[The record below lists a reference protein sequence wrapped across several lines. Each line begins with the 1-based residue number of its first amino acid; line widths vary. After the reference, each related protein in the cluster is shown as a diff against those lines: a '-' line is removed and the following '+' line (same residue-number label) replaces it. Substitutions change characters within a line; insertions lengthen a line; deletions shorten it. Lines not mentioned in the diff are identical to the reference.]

1 MEQAAAIIGISGLI
15 ILLINI
21 ANQKRSHF
29 GSDHYFHLNLIRLI
43 KNNRHRF
50 ISRYSNFIGNE
61 YASYPQFFHWV
72 FSFVKIANPARL
84 NFIYKSVIF
93 FFDVSFFLIF
103 FYSGFLQFSTTLPLV
118 TVFLYAALLFIFT
131 PFNFVRWNAGNA
143 GFSPRG
149 LGVLLGRIFAYLFL
163 FHLHHSGWICYAAL
177 IVVTYI
183 IFISSQ
189 FAAQYVLFFC
199 IIYGIAFLK
208 AWILLIPFFGFALF
222 YLLHGKV
229 AVNYIKGQY
238 QHKKIYATHFAQRF
252 ILKYRPGIWRDF
264 IYDFWVK
271 LKKEKW
277 AAIPYIQTN
286 AIVTLFWGFTILPL
300 SLYFLVNAT
309 AIKHQQGFW
318 ELVSNYTL
326 FQVILVT
333 LLIFILT
340 SFSKTRF
347 LGEPERYL
355 EFATPALVYLFMQCY
370 SSEFVYYTIIYYVL
384 ASLGLIFISK
394 WYDKKSKKVKDN
406 MLWHLSTRRVNGKT
420 MIDKLR
426 ELQEK
431 GMPLRIFS
439 NNEEITRRLLEM
451 ENSEFLLPDIAAEK
465 TGSFYYKNIFN
476 EQYPVVNEKLLIPM
490 IKEFGVNVLVVD
502 TNHLSQ
508 HYMAVLKDLS
518 FTPVFELE
526 NFILFY
532 SRDNM
537 ASNKG

>member
-1 MEQAAAIIGISGLI
+1 MEQAAAIIGISGII

-50 ISRYSNFIGNE
+50 ITRYSNFIGNE

-72 FSFVKIANPARL
+72 FSFFTITKPARV

-93 FFDVSFFLIF
+93 FLDVSFFLIF
-103 FYSGFLQFSTTLPLV
+103 FYSGFLQFTSRLPLLI
-118 TVFLYAALLFIFT
+118 VFLYAALLFIFT
-131 PFNFVRWNAGNA
+131 PFNFVRWNSGNA

-149 LGVLLGRIFAYLFL
+149 LGVLLGRIFVYLFL
-163 FHLHHSGWICYAAL
+163 FHLHHSGWVYYAAL
-177 IVVTYI
+177 ILVAYI

-199 IIYGIAFLK
+199 FIYGIAFLK

-238 QHKKIYATHFAQRF
+238 RHKKIYATHFAKRF

-264 IYDFWVK
+264 VYDFWVK
-271 LKKEKW
+271 LKKEKL

-286 AIVTLFWGFTILPL
+286 AVVTLFWGFTILPL
-300 SLYFLVNAT
+300 SLYFLLNAT

-318 ELVSNYTL
+318 ELVGNYTL

-355 EFATPALVYLFMQCY
+355 EFATPALVYLFMQSY

-384 ASLGLIFISK
+384 ASMGLIFISK
-394 WYDKKSKKVKDN
+394 WYDKKSQKVKGN
-406 MLWHLSTRRVNGKT
+406 MLWHLDLGQVDGKT
-420 MIDKLR
+420 MIEVLR
-426 ELQEK
+426 ELQQK
-431 GMPLRIFS
+431 GIPLRIFS
-439 NNEEITRRLLEM
+439 NNEEITRRLLVLEHTD
-451 ENSEFLLPDIAAEK
+451 FLMPDIAAEK
-465 TGSFYYKNIFN
+465 AGSFYYKDIFN
-476 EQYPVVNEKLLIPM
+476 EQYPVVNENLLVPM
-490 IKEFGVNVLVVD
+490 IKEFDINILVID
-502 TNHLSQ
+502 TIHLSMP
-508 HYMAVLKDLS
+508 YSESLKGLS
-518 FTPVFELE
+518 FKPVFTLG
-526 NFILFY
+526 NFVLLV
-532 SRDNM
+532 
-537 ASNKG
+537 KE